1 MNICIQREVISTT
14 SPSLRDWSNN
24 KFSYIY
30 PTLLATYIQYN
41 YLLQYNLL
49 IKIQLIRV
57 HMVFSVFSD
66 HVVKKEC
73 RQFLLNSSHTICW

>member
-1 MNICIQREVISTT
+1 MNICIQREVIST
-14 SPSLRDWSNN
+14 SPSPRDWSNN

-49 IKIQLIRV
+49 IIYELRV
-57 HMVFSVFSD
+57 HMVFSIFID
-66 HVVKKEC
+66 RVVKKEC
-73 RQFLLNSSHTICW
+73 HQFLLNCSHAIWC